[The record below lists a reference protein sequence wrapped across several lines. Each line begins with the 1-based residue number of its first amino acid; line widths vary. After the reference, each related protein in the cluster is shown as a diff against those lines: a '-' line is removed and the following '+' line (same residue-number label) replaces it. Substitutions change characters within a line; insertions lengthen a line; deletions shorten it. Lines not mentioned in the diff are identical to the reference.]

1 MVVKIATRAI
11 GKGFRIA
18 SAVSLA
24 SAMAGTFVVSQ
35 ALPATAATS
44 DGMVISELN
53 YHSGS
58 DLDTD
63 DFLELT
69 NTSGAPL
76 DISGWSFTAGVTAV
90 FAAGTVVPANGYFVV
105 AKDAGQ
111 FQTTHGFAPD
121 AVYGGNLSN
130 GGETVTLVDAAL
142 NVVDTVTYADVAP
155 WPSTPDGTGPT
166 LELRDLTLDNSLPD
180 SWGPS
185 LTAAGTPGAK
195 NSIDGTAQ
203 APVVAELKATPA
215 RPAAGQPVTVS
226 ARLRPGSTAQ
236 LTYKVMFGSDV
247 VAPFLDDAA
256 SPGGA
261 GDGVYSGTIPGQAT
275 GSLIRY
281 RIDASAG
288 STAYSEPLP
297 GDSAR
302 YRGVVVLNSA
312 VSSTLPVIE
321 WFMDDAV
328 YNDILANHRYDDYQG
343 AAVWSYNGQ
352 VVDGALMSV
361 RGNSSRSNTKVNW
374 KVELPKGYVFDLGGK
389 LPYPLDEFA
398 LQNYSDNFADVGWA
412 TVKAGGD
419 RSLNILPVRTQRNG
433 TFWSLGRIMETEDGR
448 WRDDQGVSSWSIYKG
463 GGGSVGA
470 TSSPAALEAKG
481 WLDKK
486 TRKDEDLSDVWTLSN
501 AVDASPSAAQQAW
514 IYQNVNIPELVNYM
528 AINSIIR
535 HQDSGWYNW
544 WLARD
549 TDGTGRWE
557 MWQWDLNWIFTTA
570 SSDGKGLF
578 LTPDTSNNFTQ
589 AMLGYP
595 EIKDMF
601 YRRLRTLA
609 DQFLPAGQYEA
620 QWDAI
625 SAQTTPDWNL
635 DYAKWGGYSP
645 AGARTAFLRGLADR
659 RNAINGNTGPGLPVP
674 TTQAADASVVVNEIQ
689 YHPAGSGGEYIELAN
704 PGSTAVDISGWTID
718 AVGLKIQPGTVI
730 PAGGRVVFVA
740 NDKAFRL
747 AYPGANRFVG
757 GTFTGTLDDGGE
769 AIVLR
774 AGSRV
779 VDSVT
784 YSNQPPWPAAADG
797 TGPSLELTS
806 PTADNAVA
814 SNWTAASTTGGTPG
828 LANTKGTPP
837 SNVAPAAAFTSGVS
851 GLTANVNGAG
861 STDSDGTIASYAWDF
876 GDGGTGTSVTAS
888 HTYAAAGT
896 YAVTLTVT
904 DNGGAKGTVSHSV
917 TVTAPPAGGVLAQD
931 TFTRTV
937 NGGLGTAETGGP
949 WTLSGTASNFAVN
962 GSAATIASPAAS
974 NRYAYLDGVSSTD
987 TEVRATISFNRPAA
1001 SSIYTG
1007 LIGRRVGAASYGARV
1022 VVNSAGTVSLHLT
1035 RSTNTNISAA
1045 TVSGLTFNSGDR
1057 LQFRL
1062 QVTGTAPTTIRAKVW
1077 KVGTAEPA
1085 NWQLSTTDNTAAL
1098 QSAGGIGIYSY
1109 LSTTGTP
1116 NPLTVSFDDL
1126 RAGETGSTPPPSNVA
1141 PVAAF
1146 TSGVSGLTAN
1156 VNGAGSTDSDG
1167 TITSYA
1173 WDFGDGGTGT
1183 SVTANHTYA
1192 AAGTYAVTLTVTDNG
1207 GAKGTVSHSVT
1218 VTAPPAGGVLA
1229 QDTFTRTVNGG
1240 LGTAETGGPW
1250 TLSGTAS
1257 NFAVNGSAATIASPA
1272 ASNRYAYLDGVS
1284 STDTEVRA
1292 TISFNR
1298 PAASSI
1304 YTGLIGRRVGAET
1317 YGARVVVNSAGRVSL
1332 HLTRSTNTNISAATV
1347 SGLTFNSGDRLQFRL
1362 QVTGT
1367 APTTIRAKVWK
1378 AGTAEPANWQLST
1391 TDNTAALQSA
1401 GGIGIYS
1408 YLSTTGTPNPL
1419 TVSFDDLRA
1428 EHTS

>member
-1 MVVKIATRAI
+1 MDTAGAPSDTQRDAAGCCGVGVQLLTNGAHTFIEGALGMVVKTATKAGGR
-11 GKGFRIA
+11 GWRMA
-18 SAVSLA
+18 SAIALA
-24 SAMAGTFVVSQ
+24 SAMASTFVVSQ
-35 ALPATAATS
+35 AVPASAATS
-44 DGMVISELN
+44 GGMVISELN

-105 AKDAGQ
+105 AKDAAQ
-111 FQTTHGFAPD
+111 FQTTYGFAPN

-130 GGETVTLVDAAL
+130 GGEAVTLVDAAL

-166 LELRDLTLDNSLPD
+166 LELRDLTLDNTQPD
-180 SWGPS
+180 SWGAS
-185 LTAAGTPGAK
+185 LAAGGTPGAK
-195 NSIDGTAQ
+195 NSLDGTGP

-215 RPAAGQPVTVS
+215 RPSAGQPVAVT
-226 ARLRPGSTAQ
+226 ARLRTGSTAQ
-236 LTYKVMFGSDV
+236 LTYKVMFGADV
-247 VAPFLDDAA
+247 VVPFVDDAA

-261 GDGVYSGTIPGQAT
+261 GDGVYSGTIPGQSA
-275 GSLIRY
+275 GNLIRY
-281 RIDASAG
+281 RVDASAG
-288 STAYSEPLP
+288 GTGYSEPAA
-297 GDSAR
+297 GDSVR

-312 VSSTLPVIE
+312 VSSSLPVIE

-343 AAVWSYNGQ
+343 AAVWAYNGQ
-352 VVDGALMSV
+352 VIDGALMNV
-361 RGNSSRSNTKVNW
+361 RGNTSRSNAKVSW
-374 KVELPKGYVFDLGGK
+374 KVELPKGYIFDLGGK

-398 LQNYSDNFADVGWA
+398 LQNYADNFADVGWA

-419 RSLNILPVRTQRNG
+419 RALNIVPVRTQRNG

-448 WRDDQGVSSWSIYKG
+448 WRDDQGVSNWAIYKG
-463 GGGSVGA
+463 DGGSVGA
-470 TSSPAALEAKG
+470 TSSPAALQASG

-486 TRKDEDLSDVWTLSN
+486 TRKDEDFSDVWTLSN
-501 AVDASPSAAQQAW
+501 SVDASPSAAQQAW
-514 IYQNVNIPELVNYM
+514 IYQNVNMPELVNYM

-557 MWQWDLNWIFTTA
+557 MWQWDLNWIFTTP

-589 AMLGYP
+589 AMLSYP
-595 EIKDMF
+595 EIKEMF

-635 DYAKWGGYSP
+635 DRAKWGGYTP
-645 AGARTAFLRGLADR
+645 ASARTAFLAGLADR
-659 RNAINGNTGPGLPVP
+659 RNTINGNTGPGLPVP
-674 TTQAADASVVVNEIQ
+674 TTQAADANVVVNEIQ

-747 AYPGANRFVG
+747 AYTGANRFVG
-757 GTFTGTLDDGGE
+757 GTFTGTLDDAGE

-774 AGSRV
+774 DGSRV

-784 YSNQPPWPAAADG
+784 YSNAAPWPTAADG

-806 PTADNAVA
+806 PTADNSVA
-814 SNWTAASTTGGTPG
+814 SNWTAVSTTGGTPG

-837 SNVAPAAAFTSGVS
+837 SNVAPVAAFTSGVS

-876 GDGGTGTSVTAS
+876 GDGGTGTGVTAS
-888 HTYAAAGT
+888 HTYAAEGT
-896 YAVTLTVT
+896 YTVTLTVT

-917 TVTAPPAGGVLAQD
+917 SVAAPPAGSVLAQD

-937 NGGLGTAETGGP
+937 TGGLGTAETGGP

-962 GSAATIASPAAS
+962 GSAATIASPAAA

-987 TEVRATISFNRPAA
+987 TEVRATIGFNRPTA

-1007 LIGRRVGAASYGARV
+1007 LIGRRVGADTYGARV
-1022 VVNSAGTVSLHLT
+1022 VVNSAGAVSLHLT
-1035 RSTNTNISAA
+1035 RSTNTNMSAA
-1045 TVSGLTFNSGDR
+1045 TVSGLTFNTGDR

-1085 NWQLSTTDNTAAL
+1085 NWQLSTTDSTATL

-1116 NPLTVSFDDL
+1116 TPLTVSFDDL
-1126 RAGETGSTPPPSNVA
+1126 
-1141 PVAAF
+1141 
-1146 TSGVSGLTAN
+1146 
-1156 VNGAGSTDSDG
+1156 
-1167 TITSYA
+1167 
-1173 WDFGDGGTGT
+1173 W
-1183 SVTANHTYA
+1183 
-1192 AAGTYAVTLTVTDNG
+1192 
-1207 GAKGTVSHSVT
+1207 
-1218 VTAPPAGGVLA
+1218 
-1229 QDTFTRTVNGG
+1229 
-1240 LGTAETGGPW
+1240 
-1250 TLSGTAS
+1250 
-1257 NFAVNGSAATIASPA
+1257 
-1272 ASNRYAYLDGVS
+1272 
-1284 STDTEVRA
+1284 
-1292 TISFNR
+1292 
-1298 PAASSI
+1298 
-1304 YTGLIGRRVGAET
+1304 
-1317 YGARVVVNSAGRVSL
+1317 AGR
-1332 HLTRSTNTNISAATV
+1332 TN
-1347 SGLTFNSGDRLQFRL
+1347 
-1362 QVTGT
+1362 
-1367 APTTIRAKVWK
+1367 
-1378 AGTAEPANWQLST
+1378 
-1391 TDNTAALQSA
+1391 
-1401 GGIGIYS
+1401 
-1408 YLSTTGTPNPL
+1408 
-1419 TVSFDDLRA
+1419 
-1428 EHTS
+1428 